1 MADFC
6 ATAPRGR
13 CGAQNTGCWLRMTDC
28 NRVLPGLGLL
38 LRNAGVSPERAETLV
53 GDLLRTSRDDQLTEA
68 HRCELAALRGRIEEI
83 ARSAASLRKT
93 CNIHQMSLT
102 RRQRIAVRLILGLS
116 LVHTLLL
123 VLVICRL
130 WLP

>member
-1 MADFC
+1 
-6 ATAPRGR
+6 
-13 CGAQNTGCWLRMTDC
+13 MTDC

-53 GDLLRTSRDDQLTEA
+53 CDLLRTSRDDQLTEA

-116 LVHTLLL
+116 LTHTLLL
-123 VLVICRL
+123 VLVVCRL